1 MWYFEKVFVNVNRK
15 FTWNVLC
22 MRDISGEL
30 IAIIN
35 GKIAKECEVRLGCI
49 LFSILFHFAT
59 GDVLHGIV
67 ARRRGRIH
75 VSVHVVIFPKK
86 N

>member
-1 MWYFEKVFVNVNRK
+1 MNRQ

-30 IAIIN
+30 IAMIN
-35 GKIAKECEVRLGCI
+35 SKIAKECEVHLSCI
-49 LFSILFHFAT
+49 LFSILFHLAT

-67 ARRRGRIH
+67 ARRRGVIH

-86 N
+86 D